1 MRRTIILCGVVV
13 LVLTVLAPAAQ
24 GTSGTMVVT
33 SDTTLT
39 EDHDG
44 NIVIDADDVT
54 LDCAGFSVNGNGEGT
69 GIVIDAHTGVT
80 ITKCVVAGHNEGI
93 AVVASSDVR
102 LIDNL
107 AQGNVAN
114 GFNVVG
120 SSGST
125 FTGNRAIAN
134 DLNGFEVRRSDGNV
148 FKGNTARGS
157 GDWGFAFV
165 RSSRNIL
172 RDNESLRNQG
182 GFSLIRRSERNVLRS
197 NKANHNLATGITAWR
212 SGRGVWDK
220 NRAMENGRF
229 GFLLSANYYTVTRN
243 AACRNGK
250 WDALD
255 TGYANVWRANDFCK
269 RDI

>member
-93 AVVASSDVR
+93 A
-102 LIDNL
+102 
-107 AQGNVAN
+107 
-114 GFNVVG
+114 VG